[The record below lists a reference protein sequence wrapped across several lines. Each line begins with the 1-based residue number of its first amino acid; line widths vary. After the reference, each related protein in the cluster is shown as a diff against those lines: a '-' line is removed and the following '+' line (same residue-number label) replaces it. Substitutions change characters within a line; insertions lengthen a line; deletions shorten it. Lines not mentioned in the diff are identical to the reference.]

1 MCDPESV
8 EINSFSEFFHA
19 GRQVSVIRFLGD
31 PLYDEIVL
39 PLGHNLAPEPHSFG
53 LYSLRQFLHTMV
65 YLLGS
70 LSVEAHTR
78 PLQQLGICLEI
89 AYEQVVLRMDFVSV
103 LCEGLGMGHPLVF
116 GFAVGQHQLS
126 DLVLGW

>member
-1 MCDPESV
+1 
-8 EINSFSEFFHA
+8 
-19 GRQVSVIRFLGD
+19 
-31 PLYDEIVL
+31 
-39 PLGHNLAPEPHSFG
+39 
-53 LYSLRQFLHTMV
+53 MV

-70 LSVEAHTR
+70 FSVEAHTR

-126 DLVLGW
+126 DLVLGWQLFELEFVFFEEVRNQFEVLEVVQGRTGKL